1 MNGIVADAPVNGA
14 AAMADR
20 GAFLGKDLPKESK
33 RRAAAVA
40 VKTGDEMN

>member
-1 MNGIVADAPVNGA
+1 MAQR
-14 AAMADR
+14 AMADR
-20 GAFLGKDLPKESK
+20 GAFLGKDLLPNESR